1 MTKDTKVAKIAVN
14 VSYECK
20 KQLKILALT
29 KDTTLALLVK
39 DILDS
44 YFSKKIKSVPD
55 HIE

>member
-44 YFSKKIKSVPD
+44 YVSKKIKSVPD